1 MYYKFRHSNSVSL
14 AFSDLLH
21 VIFYQNK
28 MLVSSFYDRC
38 TGKFSQVFSLFMEC
52 PPPPKKNES
61 FNHKFISYNL
71 FSDLDL
77 GYAQTLSPE
86 SFNKDK
92 GMQLALAEK

>member
-1 MYYKFRHSNSVSL
+1 MYRQV
-14 AFSDLLH
+14 
-21 VIFYQNK
+21 Q
-28 MLVSSFYDRC
+28 SSIQFIH
-38 TGKFSQVFSLFMEC
+38 GV
-52 PPPPKKNES
+52 PPPQKKNES

>member
-1 MYYKFRHSNSVSL
+1 MIDVQASSVKYSVYSWS
-14 AFSDLLH
+14 A
-21 VIFYQNK
+21 
-28 MLVSSFYDRC
+28 
-38 TGKFSQVFSLFMEC
+38 
-52 PPPPKKNES
+52 PPPKNES

>member
-1 MYYKFRHSNSVSL
+1 MIDVQASSVKYSVYSWS
-14 AFSDLLH
+14 A
-21 VIFYQNK
+21 
-28 MLVSSFYDRC
+28 
-38 TGKFSQVFSLFMEC
+38 
-52 PPPPKKNES
+52 PPPQKNES

>member
-1 MYYKFRHSNSVSL
+1 MIDVQANSVKYSVYSWS
-14 AFSDLLH
+14 A
-21 VIFYQNK
+21 
-28 MLVSSFYDRC
+28 
-38 TGKFSQVFSLFMEC
+38 
-52 PPPPKKNES
+52 PPSPKKNES

>member
-1 MYYKFRHSNSVSL
+1 MIDVQASSVKYSVYSWS
-14 AFSDLLH
+14 A
-21 VIFYQNK
+21 
-28 MLVSSFYDRC
+28 
-38 TGKFSQVFSLFMEC
+38 
-52 PPPPKKNES
+52 PPPKKKNES

>member
-1 MYYKFRHSNSVSL
+1 MYRQV
-14 AFSDLLH
+14 
-21 VIFYQNK
+21 Q
-28 MLVSSFYDRC
+28 SSIQFIH
-38 TGKFSQVFSLFMEC
+38 GV
-52 PPPPKKNES
+52 PPPPKNES